1 MGLARRRSAFG
12 GLPSMR
18 LVRTILAAAT
28 AATLAAGS
36 ASAVTFDFT
45 GGKLG
50 ANGTSASRNATVAGL
65 GVAVTGG
72 TYVFDTFLNA
82 FDLSLSSQNVTKNN
96 DGLGVDCK
104 FDLLGACP
112 NNING
117 PVDLLTLT
125 FDKEVF
131 FDHATFTEI
140 DKNDDFD
147 LFIDGKLVGS
157 DINIAASNPYL
168 FASGLRGFSVSF
180 GADAAS
186 FFKLDG
192 DNFRLG
198 AISVTPVPLPAAL
211 PMLALALGAVGVA
224 GRRRARAA

>member
-1 MGLARRRSAFG
+1 
-12 GLPSMR
+12 MR
-18 LVRTILAAAT
+18 LVSVILAASV
-28 AATLAAGS
+28 AAIAAGS
-36 ASAVTFDFT
+36 ASAATFDFT

-50 ANGTSASRNATVAGL
+50 ANGTTASRTATVDGL
-65 GVAVTGG
+65 GVTVTGG

-82 FDLSLSSQNVTKNN
+82 FNLSLSSQNVTKNKN
-96 DGLGVDCK
+96 GLGVDCK
-104 FDLLGACP
+104 LDFLDVCP

-131 FDHATFTEI
+131 FDHATFTEV

-157 DINIAASNPYL
+157 DINIAASNPYM

-180 GADAAS
+180 GADALPL
-186 FFKLDG
+186 FKQNG

-198 AISVTPVPLPAAL
+198 AISVVPVPLPAAL
-211 PMLALALGAVGVA
+211 PMLALALGAIGVA
-224 GRRRARAA
+224 SRRRVQAA